1 MNKYKK
7 LWQDYYDQVIQ
18 LDGLEQQVEQAE
30 DVSQV
35 KRFIN
40 YKMKPIYQSDK
51 DWCNA
56 IATEIW
62 NEYWSK
68 YNDVSY

>member
-1 MNKYKK
+1 MNRYKK
-7 LWQDYYDQVIQ
+7 LWQDYYDQVVS
-18 LDGLEQQVEQAE
+18 LDGLEQQVEQAD

-35 KRFIN
+35 QRYIN
-40 YKMKPIYQSDK
+40 YKMKPPHQSDK

-56 IATEIW
+56 IATDIW

-68 YNDVSY
+68 YNEPTI

>member
-7 LWQDYYDQVIQ
+7 LWQDYYDQVVS
-18 LDGLEQQVEQAE
+18 LDGLEQQVEQAD

-35 KRFIN
+35 QRYIN
-40 YKMKPIYQSDK
+40 YKMKPTPQSDK

-56 IATEIW
+56 IATDIW

-68 YNDVSY
+68 YNEPTI